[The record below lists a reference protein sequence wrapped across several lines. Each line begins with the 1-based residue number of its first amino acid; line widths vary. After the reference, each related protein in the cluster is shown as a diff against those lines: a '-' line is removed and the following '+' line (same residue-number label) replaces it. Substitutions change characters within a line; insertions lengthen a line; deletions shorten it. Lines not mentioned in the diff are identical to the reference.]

1 MNTNNETPSKMTCTE
16 CLSAQVHIQIKICS
30 KCRAVIEKNKLISA
44 LKTYTKNQL
53 YGILINMS
61 SDNWM
66 TKKERI
72 EMKKTEMI
80 EHVVREC
87 EDPEND
93 SVPDWWD
100 GIIAKDDWVWT
111 R

>member
-1 MNTNNETPSKMTCTE
+1 
-16 CLSAQVHIQIKICS
+16 
-30 KCRAVIEKNKLISA
+30 
-44 LKTYTKNQL
+44 
-53 YGILINMS
+53 
-61 SDNWM
+61 M